1 MQVKEMRYKVR
12 QSKKVGR
19 KASGTKGAGCWV
31 GEQAKSLTGF
41 SNCATSVAKCAANVA
56 DAAAP

>member
-1 MQVKEMRYKVR
+1 MQVKEMRCKVR

-19 KASGTKGAGCWV
+19 KASGIKGAGWRR
-31 GEQAKSLTGF
+31 GQAKSLTGF

>member
-1 MQVKEMRYKVR
+1 MQVKENSCKV
-12 QSKKVGR
+12 KEKEEI
-19 KASGTKGAGCWV
+19 KGAATEKRWL
-31 GEQAKSLTGF
+31 AKSLTGF

>member
-1 MQVKEMRYKVR
+1 MQVKEMRCKVR

-19 KASGTKGAGCWV
+19 KASGTKGRRGR
-31 GEQAKSLTGF
+31 QAKSLTGF

>member
-1 MQVKEMRYKVR
+1 MRCKVR

-19 KASGTKGAGCWV
+19 KASGTKGAGR
-31 GEQAKSLTGF
+31 GEAKSLTGF